1 MNKYRISAISYTNT
15 KPFVYGLQHS
25 GILEKIDISFDVPS
39 ECARKLIA
47 DETDI
52 GIVPAAALLQIP
64 GYHIIS
70 DYCIGAEG
78 AVHSVF
84 IFSEK
89 PIEEIRTLRL
99 DVQSRTSN
107 NLAKILLRDY
117 WKVQPEI
124 TEDEADA
131 FVEIGDRTFGK
142 TSQYPF
148 AYDLAEVWKD
158 HTGMPFVFAV
168 WASNKPINESFISE
182 FNAALKFGLDNRRKV
197 IEELPQR
204 NDIDFSYYLMHQ
216 IQYDLDEAKRKALD
230 HFHHLIKTL

>member
-25 GILEKIDISFDVPS
+25 GILEEIDISFDVPS

-142 TSQYPF
+142 TSQYPY

-168 WASNKPINESFISE
+168 WASNKPINKSFISE

-216 IQYDLDEAKRKALD
+216 IQYDLDEGKREALSR
-230 HFHHLIKTL
+230 FHQLIKTL